1 MPGVRI
7 TTTGFSLK
15 RGAEKGRV
23 VLDRPDRIVLEE
35 LREDAVEGV
44 AVLEHVGHAR
54 GAAAVVLEDEIVAGI
69 VPDDVGPHDVRED
82 LARRDDV
89 QKLALVLLA
98 REDELRGNDAV
109 LEALLA
115 LIDVQDEEVQRRDP
129 LDEPR
134 LQALPLARR
143 DHAGHEVEREDPLG
157 ALLFT
162 VDGEG
167 DALVHERELLQTLA
181 SLDLALREGL
191 EDGDERPIVLTRR
204 PAPVERLVECLL
216 LRHPFHVA
224 QDSTSV
230 AARIHGWRPAV

>member
-1 MPGVRI
+1 M
-7 TTTGFSLK
+7 
-15 RGAEKGRV
+15 
-23 VLDRPDRIVLEE
+23 
-35 LREDAVEGV
+35 
-44 AVLEHVGHAR
+44 
-54 GAAAVVLEDEIVAGI
+54 
-69 VPDDVGPHDVRED
+69 RED

-129 LDEPR
+129 LDQPR

-167 DALVHERELLQTLA
+167 DALVHERELLETLA
-181 SLDLALREGL
+181 ALDLALREGL
-191 EDGDERPIVLTRR
+191 EDGDERPVVLTRR

-216 LRHPFHVA
+216 FMHPFHAA
-224 QDSTSV
+224 QDSTL
-230 AARIHGWRPAV
+230 HPTPRPAIRSWMSDVVMVVKGEHGGVGRGARQADGCR